1 MSKGQKRLL
10 GVFLVLVFF
19 YLFLNHTHELSSQ
32 IKNKFFSDNTKY
44 YLPAEFEEQEA
55 VWMSSDDSSA
65 FRPVRAGII
74 RELLPYVRL
83 NILAQSE
90 KSLRDCKEYLK
101 SVYIDVSEINFQ
113 IMQGSEFW
121 IRDHGATFL
130 VNAKGDMAAVDFG
143 WGRYGYDQWLEE
155 YYQGDSSMVQNTL
168 NSLPSSEINQVDSLM
183 GVSLGIPVIKS
194 WINIEGGSLEVN
206 GKGTLILNE
215 ALTLGRN
222 KGATKEQLEEEFKR
236 VLRVRNII
244 WVQDGLAEDPLVA
257 DNIVEDYVA
266 IGTGGHTDE
275 YVRFADPRTILLA
288 WVPDEEKDL
297 HPINRINHERMKKNF
312 EILSH
317 ARDQDGNPFTIIK
330 VPLPNPI
337 VTRIRLNEKDHWDG
351 TLNIPEWLLKPGTPW
366 KAGDSLNRLATASYL
381 NYFVTNKVILLPT
394 YVHAGTSQ
402 AKESKV
408 KQIFREAFP
417 DRSIIFMNA
426 LPLNWRGGGMHCAIK
441 QQPNRR
447 LNP

>member
-1 MSKGQKRLL
+1 MSKGQKRLT
-10 GVFLVLVFF
+10 GVFLMLVLLFF
-19 YLFLNHTHELSSQ
+19 F
-32 IKNKFFSDNTKY
+32 KNQTAEFGSKITNKIFSKNAEF

-83 NILAQSE
+83 NIVAQSE
-90 KSLRDCKEYLK
+90 SSLKECRDYLK
-101 SVYIDVSEINFQ
+101 SVYIDVSKINFQ

-121 IRDHGATFL
+121 IRDHGATFMI
-130 VNAKGDMAAVDFG
+130 NKEGGMAAVDFG
-143 WGRYGYDQWLEE
+143 WSRYGYDKWLDE
-155 YYQGDSSMVQNTL
+155 YYQGDSAMIESVIKTL
-168 NSLPSSEINQVDSLM
+168 PFSETSKVDSLM
-183 GVSLGIPVIKS
+183 GASLGVPIIKS
-194 WINIEGGSLEVN
+194 WVNIEGGSLEVN

-215 ALTLGRN
+215 PLTLGRN
-222 KGATKEQLEEEFKR
+222 KGASKEQIEEEFKK
-236 VLRVRNII
+236 VLNVKNVI

-257 DNIVEDYVA
+257 ENIVDDYVA

-275 YVRFADPRTILLA
+275 YIRFADPNTILLA
-288 WVPDEEKDL
+288 WVPEEEKDL
-297 HPINRINHERMKKNF
+297 NPINRINHERMKKNY
-312 EILSH
+312 EILLHS
-317 ARDQDGNPFTIIK
+317 RDQDGRPFTIIK

-337 VTRIRLNEKDHWDG
+337 VTRIKLNEKDQWDG

-366 KAGDSLNRLATASYL
+366 KAGDSLSRLATASYL
-381 NYFVTNKVILLPT
+381 NYFVTNKVVLLPT
-394 YVHAGTSQ
+394 YLHAGTSQ
-402 AKESKV
+402 AKESTV

-426 LPLNWRGGGMHCAIK
+426 LPLNWRGGGMHCAIQ